1 MTVSEGTGASNAT
14 VSVLVVDDQSPFRAA
29 ARAVVARVAGFE
41 LVAESESGEDAVALC
56 ASLHPDLVLMDI
68 NMGEMDG
75 IEATR
80 LITAAD
86 PRTLVILVST
96 YDLDDL
102 PPSARTSGAAAYL
115 NKDELSPRAVRRLWE
130 ARGDP
135 LFPAGGSR
143 CSKGGAV
150 RRRQA
155 EARIVE
161 RSDQEPPEA
170 QRQTTERLHGT
181 QPFCGLGRRR
191 SYVLR

>member
-29 ARAVVARVAGFE
+29 ARAVVARVSGFE
-41 LVAESESGEDAVALC
+41 LVAEAESGEDAVALS
-56 ASLHPDLVLMDI
+56 ATLHPDLVLMDI

-96 YDLDDL
+96 YALDDL

-135 LFPAGGSR
+135 LFAAG
-143 CSKGGAV
+143 
-150 RRRQA
+150 
-155 EARIVE
+155 
-161 RSDQEPPEA
+161 
-170 QRQTTERLHGT
+170 
-181 QPFCGLGRRR
+181 
-191 SYVLR
+191 